1 MFDNIADIIE
11 DIIFGFLGLSVLASV
26 IYLLVYI
33 FIP

>member
-11 DIIFGFLGLSVLASV
+11 DIIFGFLGLSVFASIV
-26 IYLLVYI
+26 YLLVYV